1 MQVSDPLTDHLPQI
15 ERMISA
21 LESEQYETLFEDYH
35 ELDATFG
42 ILYGTYVDE
51 LHYLAADEPQNEVA
65 ERIGVQFSELRPFLN
80 ALRDDLSLEDLDAAL
95 DTLKGLKE
103 EATTLYAL
111 FGEYR
116 QVALEAPRY
125 SEVPYTH
132 ELIRVCKHYLKG
144 ALSIEAVQGRFEVF
158 CNYHEA
164 LEQQL
169 ASLVPSPPEREAF
182 EERAE
187 DIEEAL
193 ALQLQAMED
202 LDFALEHNEESEI
215 AEALENLAEA
225 AEVLVEV
232 YRHLQKADL
241 EPVKVSCIR
250 CGAENPTDARMCGAC
265 GAVIPQSAANVGPNS
280 TMAFEEDGSAV
291 GPKESEELLRM
302 EEAFHLF
309 LHSGEPDKLEQAL
322 ISYQRK
328 MERIKRQFGRM
339 DDPPA
344 EIPAEHLAILQRA
357 RQSFRQT
364 LQALEAGLAKLQEGF
379 ASAEPLLLEEGLAE
393 MRAGNELFNAFQAE
407 FEAAR
412 SLSG

>member
-21 LESEQYETLFEDYH
+21 LESEQYETLFEDFH
-35 ELDATFG
+35 DLDATFG

-65 ERIGVQFSELRPFLN
+65 ERIGVQFAELRPFIN

-95 DTLKGLKE
+95 DTLKGLKD
-103 EATTLYAL
+103 EATTLYSL

-116 QVALEAPRY
+116 HVALEAPRY

-132 ELIRVCKHYLKG
+132 ELIRVCKHYLNG

-182 EERAE
+182 EERVE

-193 ALQLQAMED
+193 AMQLQAMED
-202 LDFALEHNEESEI
+202 LDFALEQNEEKEV
-215 AEALENLAEA
+215 AEALETLAEA

-232 YRHLQKADL
+232 YRHLQRADL
-241 EPVKVSCIR
+241 EPVKISCIR
-250 CGAENPTDARMCGAC
+250 CGAENPTDARICGAC

-291 GPKESEELLRM
+291 GPQESEEILRLQ
-302 EEAFHLF
+302 EAVHLF
-309 LHSGEPDKLEQAL
+309 LHSGESDKLEQAL
-322 ISYQRK
+322 ISYQK
-328 MERIKRQFGRM
+328 KIERIKRQFGRM
-339 DDPPA
+339 DEPPA
-344 EIPAEHLAILQRA
+344 EIPEEHRALLQRA
-357 RQSFRQT
+357 RQSFNQT
-364 LQALEAGLAKLQEGF
+364 LLTLEAGLAKLQAGF
-379 ASAEPLLLEEGLAE
+379 DSGEPLLLEEGLE
-393 MRAGNELFNAFQAE
+393 QMRAGTELFMSFQKE
-407 FEAAR
+407 FQTAQE
-412 SLSG
+412 L